1 VQPTSPVPEMV
12 APTVPAFDPQAILAA
27 AQEQITA
34 GVVEALKRQVINDFT
49 WTLKHHVEAIVADYV
64 KEQLGPAVKEQ
75 LATAHVELVR
85 GAVEAA
91 VVASAEVGNLLRE
104 HLIKKATESFS
115 SSYKIDQLVK
125 GVFG

>member
-49 WTLKHHVEAIVADYV
+49 WTLKHH
-64 KEQLGPAVKEQ
+64 
-75 LATAHVELVR
+75 ELVR